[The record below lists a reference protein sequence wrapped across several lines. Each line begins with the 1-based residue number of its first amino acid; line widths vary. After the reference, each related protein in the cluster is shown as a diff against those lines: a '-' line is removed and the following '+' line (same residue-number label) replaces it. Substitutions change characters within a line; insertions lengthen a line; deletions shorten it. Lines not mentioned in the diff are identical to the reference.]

1 MKFHLCSILSMK
13 HKLYSAEWEMF
24 VKFIVPKENLNDREG
39 QTDSTQKFIWT
50 LKVTMLPYI

>member
-1 MKFHLCSILSMK
+1 MK